1 MIMRLNEQPYQVD
14 GKSVVAEVI
23 DSLEI
28 HRRRYAVEENEK
40 FIPRNSHDDHHL
52 AIDFNEKEIF

>member
-28 HRRRYAVEENEK
+28 CRRRHAVEENE
-40 FIPRNSHDDHHL
+40 NSYP
-52 AIDFNEKEIF
+52 EILMTIITLLST